1 MDVEQKKSLTLRMLV
16 FREVVRHGS
25 FTAAAE
31 ALGITKSGASQHVS
45 QLEKSLGFQLLVRTT
60 RSLGLTAAGHALL
73 ARAHELSNLLELAGE
88 EAQALSQRPRG
99 PLRVACPE
107 ALASSVLLPA
117 LRELVTRFPEIEP
130 DILIDDA
137 VGDLVRGGIDL
148 AVRVGEQADSS
159 LRARQVGQLQGVP
172 VASPRYLAA
181 ASPIT
186 SVADLA
192 AHAFVAARWQQ
203 LQQQTELCLY
213 DAQGQAHTVSCPKRY
228 KIDSAT
234 MLCAWVIQGNGF
246 AVLPDLL
253 VADALASG
261 SLVHLLGLHERAHP
275 VYTLHRYQGEPP
287 MVVRFLQT
295 LVQQRLALSG
305 GVLGKRATQPLAKG

>member
-1 MDVEQKKSLTLRMLV
+1 MQVLDQLQAVVQGLDAEINASMRQPALKRISARDADDWPVLACAMTLGCPIWTEDAD
-16 FREVVRHGS
+16 FFG
-25 FTAAAE
+25 TA
-31 ALGITKSGASQHVS
+31 V
-45 QLEKSLGFQLLVRTT
+45 
-60 RSLGLTAAGHALL
+60 
-73 ARAHELSNLLELAGE
+73 
-88 EAQALSQRPRG
+88 ALSQRPRG

-137 VGDLVRGGIDL
+137 VVDLVRGGIDL

-181 ASPIT
+181 APPIT

-192 AHAFVAARWQQ
+192 AHPFVAARWQQ

-213 DAQGQAHTVSCPKRY
+213 DAEGQAHTVSCPKRY

-234 MLCAWVIQGNGF
+234 MLCEWVIQGNGF

-295 LVQQRLALSG
+295 LVQQRLAVSS

>member
-1 MDVEQKKSLTLRMLV
+1 MNVEQKKALTLRMLV

-31 ALGITKSGASQHVS
+31 VLDITKSGASQHVS

-99 PLRVACPE
+99 PLRVACPA
-107 ALASSVLLPA
+107 ALVSSVLLPA

-137 VGDLVRGGIDL
+137 VVDLVRGGIDL
-148 AVRVGEQADSS
+148 ALRVGEQADSS
-159 LRARQVGQLQGVP
+159 LRARRVGQLQGLL

-181 ASPIT
+181 APPIT
-186 SVADLA
+186 STADLA
-192 AHAFVAARWQQ
+192 AHPFVAARWQQ
-203 LQQQTELCLY
+203 QTELYLY
-213 DAQGQAHTVSCPKRY
+213 DGGGQAHTVSCPKRY

-234 MLCAWVIQGNGF
+234 MLCEWVIQGSGF

-253 VADALASG
+253 VADALACG
-261 SLVHLLGLHERAHP
+261 SLVHLLGLHESAHP

-305 GVLGKRATQPLAKG
+305 GLVGKRPTQPPAE

>member
-1 MDVEQKKSLTLRMLV
+1 MNVEQKKAFTLRMLV
-16 FREVVRHGS
+16 FREVVRQGS
-25 FTAAAE
+25 FTAAAQ
-31 ALGITKSGASQHVS
+31 ALAITKSGVSQHVS
-45 QLEKSLGFQLLVRTT
+45 LLEKSLGFQLLVRTT

-73 ARAHELSNLLELAGE
+73 ARAHELSNLLELASE

-137 VGDLVRGGIDL
+137 VVDLVRGGIDL

-181 ASPIT
+181 APPIT

-192 AHAFVAARWQQ
+192 AHPFVAARWQ
-203 LQQQTELCLY
+203 QQQTELCLY
-213 DAQGQAHTVSCPKRY
+213 NSEGQARTVSCPIRY

-234 MLCAWVIQGNGF
+234 MLCEWVIQGNGF
-246 AVLPDLL
+246 AVLPDLM
-253 VADALASG
+253 VAEALASG
-261 SLVHLLGLHERAHP
+261 SLVHLLGLRERAHP

-305 GVLGKRATQPLAKG
+305 GVLGTRVNQPLAK